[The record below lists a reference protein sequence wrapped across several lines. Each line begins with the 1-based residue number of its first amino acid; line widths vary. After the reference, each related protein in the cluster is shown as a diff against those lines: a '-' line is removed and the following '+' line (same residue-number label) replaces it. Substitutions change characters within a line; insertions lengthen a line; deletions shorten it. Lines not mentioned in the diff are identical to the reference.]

1 MKFPM
6 GPTLR
11 ETGKLQFYCI
21 FSLVRGICGRLI
33 WLFKILNSFEK
44 LNLVLHHIFLCEID

>member
-44 LNLVLHHIFLCEID
+44 LNLVLHHIFYVK